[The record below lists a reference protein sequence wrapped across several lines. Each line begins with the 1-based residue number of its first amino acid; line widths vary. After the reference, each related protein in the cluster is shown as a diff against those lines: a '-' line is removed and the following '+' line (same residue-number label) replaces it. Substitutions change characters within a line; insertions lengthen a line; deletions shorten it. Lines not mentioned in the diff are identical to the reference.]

1 MAEIQIDLGIALKS
15 CIAAATWPLA
25 AFGEFTS
32 NKLLEDDTRSPSP
45 LADLS
50 RTFSTSETM
59 QKFLTTAPVVA
70 AITNT
75 LTAGILIEWNRFFP
89 DLLFHPM

>member
-1 MAEIQIDLGIALKS
+1 
-15 CIAAATWPLA
+15 
-25 AFGEFTS
+25 
-32 NKLLEDDTRSPSP
+32 
-45 LADLS
+45 
-50 RTFSTSETM
+50 M

-70 AITNT
+70 ASWST